1 MRLFKNI
8 SGLLTSREKLIVS
21 LNLVVRLALVVLDLA
36 GIFFVGVVVSLLSG
50 AIISAA
56 SPLTKVLDYI
66 SSLSLVNPYAV
77 LAVLAV
83 GFFIAKG
90 LLAVFLNRLTSIY
103 VARIEASKSR
113 LLLKNLLKS
122 NLDSLEQFRTQ
133 EVVHGLNMGMNSAIA
148 QTLNV
153 GSVIFGEVVLLLA
166 ISTYLAIT
174 NLGLFLLVGVFFGCV
189 GVVMQFFV
197 GRSAGTAATKFQTAN
212 IESQSLITT
221 ILDSF
226 RQMQTSGSQEY
237 FESKFVQVRA
247 ESAKQQAVYATI
259 TTLPRYITE
268 ISVMVGAG
276 LLVLQRSTGDGN
288 GISAPVI
295 AVFLAGLFRIVASM
309 LPLQSGLTSIKRFS
323 REAQL
328 SIDMFEIFA
337 PSDVFLG
344 EAPSQV
350 GQNAV
355 EISISDVSYAYRG
368 SSSNI
373 IENAT
378 LQIPAGSYVAIVGKS
393 GLGKS
398 TLADLVLGL
407 RNPKDGEIT
416 LDGLDP
422 RQYLNLR
429 PGLCG
434 FVPQRVSLIYGT
446 LLENITFTDDARR
459 VHLANLDR
467 ALDMSALRDLVKE
480 LPEGLETLIGP
491 GGRNLSGG
499 QIQRIG
505 LARALY
511 PAPKLLVLD
520 EATSALDSE
529 TESVVESALSTL
541 RGDVT
546 CLVIA
551 HRPATLKNASHVLR
565 FTAAGLQLDNA
576 PD

>member
-122 NLDSLEQFRTQ
+122 NLDSLEQFRTK

-309 LPLQSGLTSIKRFS
+309 LPLQ
-323 REAQL
+323 AQL